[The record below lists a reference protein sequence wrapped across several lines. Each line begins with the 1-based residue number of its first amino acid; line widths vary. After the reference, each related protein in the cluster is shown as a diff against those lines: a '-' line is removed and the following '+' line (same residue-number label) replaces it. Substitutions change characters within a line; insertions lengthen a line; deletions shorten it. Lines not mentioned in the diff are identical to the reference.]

1 MLPHGLGGR
10 ATPNPGPPY
19 RREGRRESSV
29 PPIIHSRSTPRQVSR
44 LANQQL
50 LNLSLNHPQH
60 LFYIDPINGLTP
72 PQIRLCNNTYVSLS
86 AYQFGF

>member
-1 MLPHGLGGR
+1 MLPHGVGGR

-29 PPIIHSRSTPRQVSR
+29 PPIIHSRSTPRQVRHSY
-44 LANQQL
+44 NHIL
-50 LNLSLNHPQH
+50 LNLNHPQH
-60 LFYIDPINGLTP
+60 LFYIDPNNGLTP